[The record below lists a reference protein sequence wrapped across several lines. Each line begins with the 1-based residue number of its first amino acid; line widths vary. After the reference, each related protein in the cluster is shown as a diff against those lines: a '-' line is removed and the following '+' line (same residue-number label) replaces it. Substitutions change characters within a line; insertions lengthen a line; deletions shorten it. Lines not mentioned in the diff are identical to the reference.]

1 MKKGFTLIELLVVV
15 LIIGI
20 LSAIALPQ
28 YQKAVFKSR
37 FAEVLINVKT
47 MTDCANIYKMTNGLP
62 TGNGV
67 NFRDMGCPIELSG
80 GTWDTQGS
88 TYTTKHFWYLM
99 QCYSNKCGILVSD
112 AARFTDEQ
120 TFELN
125 DAENTKTCFTKQK
138 PLGRIACKM
147 AEAQGWT
154 YSDNID

>member
-1 MKKGFTLIELLVVV
+1 MKKAFTLIELLVVV

-28 YQKAVFKSR
+28 YEKAVFKSR

-47 MTDCANIYKMTNGLP
+47 MTDCAKIYQMTNGLP
-62 TGNGV
+62 SSGSV
-67 NFRDMGCPIELSG
+67 NFRDMGCPVELSG
-80 GTWDTQGS
+80 GTWNTNGS

-99 QCYSNKCGILVSD
+99 QCSSDKCGILVSD
-112 AARFTDEQ
+112 AERFSAAQ

-125 DAENTKTCFTKQK
+125 DAENNKTCFTKEK